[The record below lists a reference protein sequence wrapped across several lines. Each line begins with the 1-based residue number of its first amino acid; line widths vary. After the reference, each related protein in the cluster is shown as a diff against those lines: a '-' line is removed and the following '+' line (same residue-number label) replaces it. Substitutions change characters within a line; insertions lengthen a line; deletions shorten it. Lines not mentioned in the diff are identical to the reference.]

1 MRVVASLPSQLYTTM
16 RNVKRNVLLGFF
28 FVGWDLCY
36 NLQIHFTQR
45 EIWKSTVHERG
56 GLPTFHFG
64 TFVAAA
70 AVGAERPVGRT
81 FVGDRCGAVSRC
93 TALTSMVLIQ
103 FHRLQQLRLSFC
115 QILLKLFQPGLHV
128 RLACVC
134 HGS

>member
-1 MRVVASLPSQLYTTM
+1 MASLPSQLYTM
-16 RNVKRNVLLGFF
+16 RNVKRNVLLGFSLLLL
-28 FVGWDLCY
+28 GGTMY